1 MIRAVLIPLLTGFCL
16 AVALVLGGCGQ
27 QSPFDTPRK
36 PEYRRDTVM
45 VTWIEVE
52 DEAKLYEICGTPE
65 PGKKYLACA
74 RVGET
79 APCTIYTH
87 KSPSTETMG
96 HEALHCF
103 LGRWH
108 G

>member
-1 MIRAVLIPLLTGFCL
+1 MKRAMLILILAGFGV
-16 AVALVLGGCGQ
+16 AVSLILGGCGD
-27 QSPFDTPRK
+27 SFNTPIK

-45 VTWIEVE
+45 ITWIEIE
-52 DEAKLYEICGTPE
+52 SEAKLYEVCGTPE
-65 PGKKYLACA
+65 PGKKFLACA
-74 RVGET
+74 RVGIDS
-79 APCTIYTH
+79 PCTIYTH
-87 KSPSTETMG
+87 KSPALETMG

>member
-1 MIRAVLIPLLTGFCL
+1 MKRAMLILLLAGFGV
-16 AVALVLGGCGQ
+16 AVSLTLGGCGDT
-27 QSPFDTPRK
+27 FDTPRN
-36 PEYRRDTVM
+36 PEYRRDTVEI
-45 VTWIEVE
+45 TWIEVAN
-52 DEAKLYEICGTPE
+52 EAELYAICGTPE
-65 PGKKYLACA
+65 PGRKFLACA
-74 RVGET
+74 RISAM

-87 KSPSTETMG
+87 RAPSTETMG